1 MEELQNKTLIA
12 LFTEQMDS
20 GIQQRT
26 TINLI
31 KFSEGSYIKI
41 SQTNKDGLA
50 LRVVNEIFIESL
62 HWDLLADAIITCCTL
77 TENDTL

>member
-1 MEELQNKTLIA
+1 MDQLQNKTLIA
-12 LFTEQMDS
+12 LFSEQMDS
-20 GIQQRT
+20 GIKQRT

-31 KFSEGSYIKI
+31 KSSEGSYIKI
-41 SQTNKDGLA
+41 SQTNKDELA

-62 HWDLLADAIITCCTL
+62 HWDLLADSIITCCSL